1 MRKHLLRL
9 PIKLSTTT
17 IAFRYKSKT
26 KFLAMQNPFEVPTYQ
41 VGNQTYRRNC
51 PLEMV
56 NTTNPAAVSAQKFN
70 EMEEEE
76 ERSCEM
82 IEEATTNTLLEI
94 REEQEKPSHSK
105 EVFPPKEES
114 SSTSTDEPEHLNKEI
129 LGPTPPKKIQIEILE
144 EQQTIIKN
152 NKETLI
158 IEKEEKQQIKL
169 IDSIKYDTK
178 DSLYYDKIQIPGAL
192 IGLIKGKEGY
202 KQRVMEKEFGCKIHY
217 PKKKEKVHGK
227 MTEIKITS
235 PQSAENVL
243 KCRDALE
250 IAVEK
255 ARKQAMPT
263 HFVSVPVG
271 LTSVKIREQYQ
282 NFVHNI
288 RADED
293 LPEDCKNP
301 DLFIT
306 PSKLHLT
313 LCVLRLFTEEDVNSA
328 KQFLDELFRS
338 EAVKEIFTN
347 SDLEHIQLEFTE
359 LEHFEDRPTDKIAVL
374 FAKCV
379 SERLQKLANIVEE
392 SLSASFLTEK
402 RKSKEVVLHMTM
414 MNTKYLR
421 EKKRSFLNVSKLLEK
436 FGKLNFDPVNISEL
450 HLCEMSSLTDAELAL
465 ETYKCI
471 HQLQFPTK

>member
-1 MRKHLLRL
+1 MQKNLHRL
-9 PIKLSTTT
+9 INNLSSI
-17 IAFRYKSKT
+17 IAFRCKSKT
-26 KFLAMQNPFEVPTYQ
+26 NLLAMQNPFEVPTYQ
-41 VGNQTYRRNC
+41 VGKQIYRRNC

-56 NTTNPAAVSAQKFN
+56 NTSNPAAAAAQKYN

-76 ERSCEM
+76 ERTCEL
-82 IEEATTNTLLEI
+82 IEETSNNLLEI
-94 REEQEKPSHSK
+94 REEQERPGHSK
-105 EVFPPKEES
+105 EVFPAEEKEL
-114 SSTSTDEPEHLNKEI
+114 SSTPKDEQDQNLDKEI
-129 LGPTPPKKIQIEILE
+129 SGPTPPKKIQIEI
-144 EQQTIIKN
+144 
-152 NKETLI
+152 
-158 IEKEEKQQIKL
+158 EEKQQIKL

-178 DSLYYDKIQIPGAL
+178 ESLYYDKIQIPGAL

-217 PKKKEKVHGK
+217 PKKREKVHGK
-227 MTEIKITS
+227 MAEIKITS

-271 LTSVKIREQYQ
+271 LGSIKIREQYQ
-282 NFVHNI
+282 NFVHSI
-288 RADED
+288 RADDD
-293 LPEDCKNP
+293 LPEECKNP
-301 DLFIT
+301 DLFIS

-313 LCVLRLFTEEDVNSA
+313 LCVLRLFTEEEVNSA
-328 KQFLDELFRS
+328 KLFLDELFQS
-338 EAVKEIFTN
+338 KAVKEIFTN
-347 SDLEHIQLEFTE
+347 SDLPHIQLEFTE
-359 LEHFEDRPTDKIAVL
+359 LGHFVDRPSDKIAVL

-402 RKSKEVVLHMTM
+402 RNSKEVVLHMTM

-421 EKKRSFLNVSKLLEK
+421 EKKRSFLNVTRLLEK
-436 FGKLNFDPVNISEL
+436 FSKLSFDPVDVTEL
-450 HLCEMSSLTDAELAL
+450 HLCEISSLTDVELAL
-465 ETYKCI
+465 ERYKCI

>member
-1 MRKHLLRL
+1 
-9 PIKLSTTT
+9 
-17 IAFRYKSKT
+17 
-26 KFLAMQNPFEVPTYQ
+26 
-41 VGNQTYRRNC
+41 
-51 PLEMV
+51 
-56 NTTNPAAVSAQKFN
+56 
-70 EMEEEE
+70 
-76 ERSCEM
+76 
-82 IEEATTNTLLEI
+82 
-94 REEQEKPSHSK
+94 
-105 EVFPPKEES
+105 
-114 SSTSTDEPEHLNKEI
+114 
-129 LGPTPPKKIQIEILE
+129 
-144 EQQTIIKN
+144 
-152 NKETLI
+152 
-158 IEKEEKQQIKL
+158 
-169 IDSIKYDTK
+169 
-178 DSLYYDKIQIPGAL
+178 
-192 IGLIKGKEGY
+192 
-202 KQRVMEKEFGCKIHY
+202 MEKEFGCKIHY

-243 KCRDALE
+243 KCRNALE
-250 IAVEK
+250 VAVEK

-282 NFVHNI
+282 NFVHSI

-293 LPEDCKNP
+293 LPEDCRNP

-328 KQFLDELFRS
+328 KQFLDELFQS
-338 EAVKEIFTN
+338 EAVK
-347 SDLEHIQLEFTE
+347 
-359 LEHFEDRPTDKIAVL
+359 
-374 FAKCV
+374 
-379 SERLQKLANIVEE
+379 LQKLANIVEE

-436 FGKLNFDPVNISEL
+436 FGKLNFDPVNVTEL

>member
-17 IAFRYKSKT
+17 ITFRGKSKL
-26 KFLAMQNPFEVPTYQ
+26 LAMQNPFEVPTYQ

-105 EVFPPKEES
+105 DVFPPKEES
-114 SSTSTDEPEHLNKEI
+114 SSTPTDQPEHLNKKI
-129 LGPTPPKKIQIEILE
+129 IGPTPPKKIQIEILE

-178 DSLYYDKIQIPGAL
+178 DSLYYDRIQIPGAL

-243 KCRDALE
+243 KCRNALE
-250 IAVEK
+250 VAVEK

-282 NFVHNI
+282 NFVHSI

-293 LPEDCKNP
+293 LPEDCRNP

-328 KQFLDELFRS
+328 KQFLDEL
-338 EAVKEIFTN
+338 EIFTN

-436 FGKLNFDPVNISEL
+436 FGKLNFDPVNVTEL

>member
-1 MRKHLLRL
+1 
-9 PIKLSTTT
+9 
-17 IAFRYKSKT
+17 
-26 KFLAMQNPFEVPTYQ
+26 
-41 VGNQTYRRNC
+41 
-51 PLEMV
+51 
-56 NTTNPAAVSAQKFN
+56 
-70 EMEEEE
+70 
-76 ERSCEM
+76 
-82 IEEATTNTLLEI
+82 
-94 REEQEKPSHSK
+94 
-105 EVFPPKEES
+105 
-114 SSTSTDEPEHLNKEI
+114 
-129 LGPTPPKKIQIEILE
+129 
-144 EQQTIIKN
+144 
-152 NKETLI
+152 
-158 IEKEEKQQIKL
+158 
-169 IDSIKYDTK
+169 
-178 DSLYYDKIQIPGAL
+178 
-192 IGLIKGKEGY
+192 
-202 KQRVMEKEFGCKIHY
+202 
-217 PKKKEKVHGK
+217 

-250 IAVEK
+250 VAVEK

-282 NFVHNI
+282 NFVHSI

-328 KQFLDELFRS
+328 KQFLDDLFQS
-338 EAVKEIFTN
+338 EAIKNFLQILTLNIFN
-347 SDLEHIQLEFTE
+347 LNLMNLNILLIDLQTRLLF
-359 LEHFEDRPTDKIAVL
+359 F

-436 FGKLNFDPVNISEL
+436 FGKLNFDPVNVTEL